1 MSKNKYLIIIILLGM
16 ITLAS
21 AQVDTAWVRRYTSPG
36 AEPDYGYAI
45 AVDNT
50 GNAYV
55 TGGSDYINTSYTNWI
70 TIKYKPDGD
79 TAWVRHRSNGNYNER
94 ASSIVI
100 GSSGNV
106 YITGYT
112 MSSGSGD
119 YYTIKYR
126 PNGDTAWTRR
136 YNGTYG
142 TTGYDFANA
151 IALDA
156 SENVYITGYSK
167 GVLGSGGSDFTT
179 VKYDSSGN
187 YQWEA
192 RYDGGVNADDHAQA
206 IAVDGSGVYVTGYS
220 DVDPAIGITRYDY
233 VTIKYNPANGDTFW
247 LRRYNYAD
255 SSDTPFDIEVDG
267 SGNVYVTG
275 RSNQGLTTGN
285 DIATIKYYSNGDTAW
300 VRRYNGPV
308 GYGGDAGY
316 GVEVDALGNVFV
328 TGPSAGV
335 GTSTDIVTIKY
346 NSSGIEQWATRYDGP
361 LHGGDTPSDEL
372 GGKCMKID
380 QLSNVYVTGYSMDSR
395 GTRTRND
402 YLTVKYNSAGVQQW
416 FATYNHLDSCI
427 ESSLALDIDNS
438 GNVYV
443 TGKSQSDPVSYIDI
457 PTIKYTQGPPSS
469 YVITATAYGSGTIT
483 PSGAVVVPAGH
494 DTSFA
499 IAPNAGNRIDS
510 VVVDNANQ
518 GAITN
523 YTFYN
528 VSAPHTIKA
537 YFSPNSYTITATAYA
552 GGTITPSGLVVVPAG
567 HDTTFAIAPDI
578 GYHIDS
584 VLVDGGNQG
593 TIPSYTFYGVS
604 APHTITAYFSINF
617 NSITATA
624 DAGGIII
631 PSGVVNVPYGGN
643 QSFTII
649 PDSGYQIADVLVDDE
664 SFGAISYYEFLTV
677 IEPHTIHATFVQSS
691 LVIIAT
697 ASPNGT
703 ITPSGTIV
711 VNPGDDTTFTITP
724 DNDCQIDSVLVDGI
738 SIGPAPTYTFYDIS
752 ISHTIHAMFSSITVP
767 GWNPPESF
775 PPQATGRNV
784 KDGGAILAVPATPG
798 EKVSGYLYA
807 FKGNKSNEFYRYS
820 LNTGVWWQMESI
832 PFGKKYPD
840 TTKINKKKI
849 SKGSGLLYD
858 NDHTIYAL
866 RGNGTFELW
875 AYDIALN
882 TWTQKAFVPSTKG
895 LKGGTSMTLKDGKI
909 YLLAGSQKVTD
920 RNFFVYDPAT
930 NVWSPLNS
938 APTIPDDKP
947 YKDGSS
953 ITLLSGTI
961 YALKGGGKHNYFS
974 RYSGDPAVWSIAVA
988 ETIPLQY
995 PISMIARPKKTKVK
1009 DGGAMTND
1017 GNDIYAVKGGGT
1029 QEFWKYTPGEPY
1041 GTWTALDTIPKLH
1054 KKSVIKTGAAL
1065 SYLSGII
1072 YILKGNNTLE
1082 LWEYMIPEKSF
1093 GLQLN
1098 PSITTSVMLNSNSI
1112 VTSAVDIIPNPFTKS
1127 ATIRYTVPVSGK
1139 VIIKLYDATGKLV
1152 ETFHDNYLNAGSYST
1167 NLSSKNLTKG
1177 VYFLRYNDTRSE
1189 KQMKLIVE

>member
-16 ITLAS
+16 ITLLS
-21 AQVDTAWVRRYTSPG
+21 AQVDTAWTRRWSSPGAFSDYAYVMTADGDGNVYAAGSQTISSSSSRAQVIKYNTAGDILWRYTSP
-36 AEPDYGYAI
+36 
-45 AVDNT
+45 
-50 GNAYV
+50 NAG
-55 TGGSDYINTSYTNWI
+55 TF
-70 TIKYKPDGD
+70 
-79 TAWVRHRSNGNYNER
+79 NER
-94 ASSIVI
+94 ASSIVVAP
-100 GSSGNV
+100 SGNV

-112 MSSGSGD
+112 MRVNAGD
-119 YYTIKYR
+119 YLTIKL
-126 PNGDTAWTRR
+126 NGSTGDSIWTR
-136 YNGTYG
+136 TYDFPPT
-142 TTGYDFANA
+142 TTGYDFARRIA
-151 IALDA
+151 IDA
-156 SENVYITGYSK
+156 SENVYVTGYGQRS
-167 GVLGSGGSDFTT
+167 GTGSSDYGT
-179 VKYDSSGN
+179 VKYDSDGVF
-187 YQWEA
+187 QWA
-192 RYDGGVNADDHAQA
+192 SFYDGGVAQTDQA
-206 IAVDGSGVYVTGYS
+206 YSIATDGSGVYVTGYS
-220 DVDPAIGITRYDY
+220 NPYASGTLYDIITIKYNAATGDTAWIRKYNGPSDSADYGRDIAVDGTGNVYIAGTSKGSGTGNDF
-233 VTIKYNPANGDTFW
+233 VTIKYT
-247 LRRYNYAD
+247 
-255 SSDTPFDIEVDG
+255 ST
-267 SGNVYVTG
+267 
-275 RSNQGLTTGN
+275 
-285 DIATIKYYSNGDTAW
+285 GDTAW
-300 VRRYNGPV
+300 LRTWTNPDTIAGDAGWWVEYDPSGCVYVYGNTTSPGAAGGQNLCLVKYNASNGNVIWVKEYNGPNV
-308 GYGGDAGY
+308 YEICPDETGQNPMALDAS
-316 GVEVDALGNVFV
+316 GNIYL
-328 TGPSAGV
+328 A
-335 GTSTDIVTIKY
+335 GTSRRAAPSTRNDIIAVKY
-346 NSSGIEQWATRYDGP
+346 NSSGVFQWEGRYD
-361 LHGGDTPSDEL
+361 
-372 GGKCMKID
+372 
-380 QLSNVYVTGYSMDSR
+380 YYDSSE
-395 GTRTRND
+395 TAKSIA
-402 YLTVKYNSAGVQQW
+402 V
-416 FATYNHLDSCI
+416 
-427 ESSLALDIDNS
+427 DNA

-443 TGKSQSDPVSYIDI
+443 SGHGNGQGTYIDWV
-457 PTIKYTQGPPSS
+457 TVKFTQGTPSS
-469 YVITATAYGSGTIT
+469 YVITATAYGPGTIT

-494 DTSFA
+494 DTTFA
-499 IAPNAGNRIDS
+499 IAPNPGNRIDS

-528 VSAPHTIKA
+528 VSATHTIKA
-537 YFSPNSYTITATAYA
+537 YFSANSYTITASAFG
-552 GGTITPSGLVVVPAG
+552 GGTITPSGSVVVPAG
-567 HDTTFAIAPDI
+567 HDTSFAIAPDI
-578 GYHIDS
+578 GYHIDT

-593 TIPSYTFYGVS
+593 TIPSYTFYSVS

-631 PSGVVNVPYGGN
+631 PSGVIYVPYGADT
-643 QSFTII
+643 SFTII
-649 PDSGYQIADVLVDDE
+649 PDSGYQIADVIIDGD
-664 SFGAISYYEFLTV
+664 SYGPIAYYEFLTV

-767 GWNPPESF
+767 GWNPPDSF
-775 PPQATGRNV
+775 PTQTNGRNI
-784 KDGGAILAVPATPG
+784 KDGGAILAVPAMPG
-798 EKVSGYLYA
+798 EKLGGYLYA
-807 FKGNKSNEFYRYS
+807 FKGNKSNEFYRYT
-820 LNTGVWWQMESI
+820 LNTGVWQQIESL

-849 SKGSGLLYD
+849 GKGAGLLYD
-858 NDHTIYAL
+858 HNHTIYAL

-875 AYDIALN
+875 AYDITLN

-895 LKGGTSMTLKDGKI
+895 LKGGTSMTIKDGKI
-909 YLLAGSQKVTD
+909 YLLAGGQKVTD

-938 APTIPDDKP
+938 APTAFDNKAF
-947 YKDGSS
+947 KDGSC
-953 ITLLSGTI
+953 ITILNDVI

-974 RYSGDPAVWSIAVA
+974 RYSAEPAIWSIAEA

-995 PISMIARPKKTKVK
+995 PTSMIARPKKTKVK

-1082 LWEYMIPEKSF
+1082 LWKYKIPEKSF
-1093 GLQLN
+1093 GLKLN

-1112 VTSAVDIIPNPFTKS
+1112 VTSAVDIVPNPFTKS

-1139 VIIKLYDATGKLV
+1139 VTIKLYDAAGKLI
-1152 ETFHDNYLNAGSYST
+1152 ETFNDSHLNAGSYST

-1177 VYFLRYNDTRSE
+1177 VYFLRYEDMRKHKE
-1189 KQMKLIVE
+1189 MKLIVE